1 MICLQLFL
9 HYPLHYK
16 VPCDIIKSKFHKRL
30 IMRTETFYALP
41 KAAKQIR
48 VTVFMQEQG
57 FTEEFDA
64 LDGIATHL
72 VLFDEQEPVATC
84 RIWLDEDGYHVGRLA
99 VVKEKRGTGL
109 GALMLAA
116 AETHVRALGGHS
128 ISLHAQCRAEQFYR
142 KCGYTPYGEID
153 YDEGVEHVHM
163 RKIFD

>member
-1 MICLQLFL
+1 
-9 HYPLHYK
+9 
-16 VPCDIIKSKFHKRL
+16 
-30 IMRTETFYALP
+30 MRIETFSMLP
-41 KAAKQIR
+41 EAAKQIR
-48 VTVFMQEQG
+48 ITVFMQEQG
-57 FTEEFDA
+57 FTEEFDD
-64 LDGIATHL
+64 LDGVATHL

-109 GALMLAA
+109 GSLMLAA
-116 AETHVRALGGHS
+116 AETHVRALGGCS

-142 KCGYTPYGEID
+142 KCGYAPYGEMD

>member
-1 MICLQLFL
+1 
-9 HYPLHYK
+9 
-16 VPCDIIKSKFHKRL
+16 
-30 IMRTETFYALP
+30 MRTETFSMLP
-41 KAAKQIR
+41 EAAKQIR
-48 VTVFMQEQG
+48 ITVFMQEQG
-57 FTEEFDA
+57 FTEEFDD
-64 LDGIATHL
+64 LDGVATHL

-109 GALMLAA
+109 GSLMLAA
-116 AETHVRALGGHS
+116 AETHVRALGGCS

-142 KCGYTPYGEID
+142 KCGYAPYGEMD